1 VGGYGRREGG
11 RKGGEWKE
19 GGREGGEWRE
29 EGRKGGKGVDGGR
42 EEGIRV
48 GQRVN
53 VYYNCSDAN
62 AKRLC
67 LANIVWK

>member
-1 VGGYGRREGG
+1 MDMEGW
-11 RKGGEWKE
+11 RE
-19 GGREGGEWRE
+19 GGREGSGRRE
-29 EGRKGGKGVDGGR
+29 EGKEGSGGRKGGKGVDRGR

-48 GQRVN
+48 GQKSD

-67 LANIVWK
+67 LANIV